1 MSDPNAP
8 TEVFERALAGERR
21 MLARAIT
28 LLEAGNPEISEAMRT
43 RSPKRWNAPGAPH
56 VVGLTG
62 PPGSGKSTLT
72 DRLVASIRGAGRTV
86 AVVAVDPA
94 SPFTGGAILG
104 DRVRLEAHCGDEG
117 VYVRSLS
124 SRGHLGGLSRATS
137 QVVDLLDIVGFDVVL
152 IETVGVGQS
161 EIGVMEIA
169 DSVVVVLTPESG
181 DQVQTMKAGLLEVAD
196 VFVVNKAD
204 RPGAERLAKDLAL
217 AVELDE
223 ASLWSAPVH
232 TASALHS
239 EGIGAVVE
247 SVRAHGEWLTEA
259 GRDAWASRRASG
271 RRRLCLD
278 LISEWGREAASR
290 LLDGDAAELRASLD
304 AGSIDPFAAAQALAA
319 KVNLD

>member
-1 MSDPNAP
+1 MSQHIPPAK
-8 TEVFERALAGERR
+8 VLERALGGERR

-28 LLEAGNPEISEAMRT
+28 LIEAGNVDMAEAMRPLT
-43 RSPKRWNAPGAPH
+43 PRRRNSPGAPH

-72 DRLVASIRGAGRTV
+72 DRLVGHIRESGRTV
-86 AVVAVDPA
+86 AVVAVDPS

-104 DRVRLEAHCGDEG
+104 DRVRLEAHCGDDG

-124 SRGHLGGLSRATS
+124 SRGHLGGLSRATT
-137 QVVDLLDIVGFDVVL
+137 QVVELLDLAGFDVIL

-161 EIGVMEIA
+161 EIAVMEIA

-196 VFVVNKAD
+196 VFVVNKSD

-223 ASLWSAPVH
+223 AASWSAPVH
-232 TASALHS
+232 TASALRK
-239 EGIGAVVE
+239 EGIDAVVS
-247 SVRAHGEWLTEA
+247 SVLEHGVWLT
-259 GRDAWASRRASG
+259 GSGHSAWLARRAAG

-278 LISEWGREAASR
+278 LLAEWGRNAGARMLE
-290 LLDGDAAELRASLD
+290 GDAQEIDD
-304 AGSIDPFAAAQALAA
+304 ALNSGALDPFAAAQLLARR
-319 KVNLD
+319 VVLD